1 MPQEP
6 YNADVAVSNAIAKR
20 TKEVLAELDTH
31 RQRIDYLTD
40 ELFALRQQSQC
51 SPHDWVN
58 ECSGLPCNIDKC
70 TKCGATNAY

>member
-20 TKEVLAELDTH
+20 TKEVLAELDKH

-51 SPHDWVN
+51 SPHDWVGDGGGMPIMT
-58 ECSGLPCNIDKC
+58 ETCS
-70 TKCGATNAY
+70 KCGAVHAY